1 MSNTLSAPESS
12 FRADATTMG
21 VVALAHGTS
30 HFFQIVLPTVFPWLA
45 KDFGLTFAQLG
56 SVATVFFVISA
67 TGQAMAGFLVDRI
80 GARPVMFAGLFGFAI
95 ASFTAAT
102 AQSYV
107 GLVIAS
113 AIAGFA
119 NSPFHPI
126 DFSILNQRISSKRI
140 GHAYSV
146 HGISGN
152 LGWAFSAVFLVG
164 LASAF
169 TWRVAVASAGVYA
182 LVVLA
187 VCFVFRDSLSTPTV
201 HATRAT
207 ADSANAAK
215 PESALAFL
223 KLPVVWVCWLFFF
236 VLTFPL
242 GAVQNFSTPALQA
255 IANVPLTTAAAAL
268 SGYMIVGAMGQV
280 LGGFAVSR
288 GWWDPDK
295 GVAIAL
301 GISAFTLALAAS
313 AFVGNFSAYVL
324 VALVVLSGFGVG
336 MAAPSRDLLIKR
348 ATPKG
353 ATGRV
358 YGAVYSG
365 LDVGLAVAPLL
376 FGYLMDHHMPRGV
389 FAGASVALVFA
400 ILTGLWVGRFVK
412 HARG

>member
-1 MSNTLSAPESS
+1 
-12 FRADATTMG
+12 MG
-21 VVALAHGTS
+21 VVGLAHATS
-30 HFFQIVLPTVFPWLA
+30 HFFQIVLPTLFPWLA
-45 KDFGLTFAQLG
+45 KDFGLSFAQLG

-67 TGQAMAGFLVDRI
+67 TGQAVSGFLVDRV
-80 GARPVMFAGLFGFAI
+80 GARPVMFAGLAGFTI
-95 ASFTAAT
+95 AAFTAAT
-102 AQSYV
+102 AQGYV
-107 GLVIAS
+107 GLVLAS

-126 DFSILNQRISSKRI
+126 DFSILNQRISSKRL

-152 LGWAFSAVFLVG
+152 LGWAFAAVFLVG

-169 TWRVAVASAGVYA
+169 SWRVAAASAGVYA
-182 LVVLA
+182 LFVLT
-187 VCFVFRDSLSTPTV
+187 VCFVFRESLSTPTV
-201 HATRAT
+201 REVRA
-207 ADSANAAK
+207 AANATN
-215 PESALAFL
+215 PHDSESALAFL

-255 IANVPLTTAAAAL
+255 MANVPLTTAAAAL
-268 SGYMIVGAMGQV
+268 SGYMVIGAIGQV
-280 LGGFAVSR
+280 VGGFAVSR

-301 GISAFTLALAAS
+301 AISAATLAMAAS
-313 AFVGNFSAYVL
+313 AFIGNFSAFVL
-324 VALVVLSGFGVG
+324 VALVTCSGFGVG

-376 FGYLMDHHMPRGV
+376 FGYMMDHQMPRGV
-389 FAGASVALVFA
+389 FAGASVALVLA

-412 HARG
+412 HAKV

>member
-1 MSNTLSAPESS
+1 
-12 FRADATTMG
+12 MG
-21 VVALAHGTS
+21 VVGLAHGTS

-67 TGQAMAGFLVDRI
+67 TGQAVSGFLVDRI

-95 ASFTAAT
+95 AAFTAAT

-126 DFSILNQRISSKRI
+126 DFSILNQRISAKRL

-152 LGWAFSAVFLVG
+152 LGWAIAAVFLVG

-187 VCFVFRDSLSTPTV
+187 VCFVFRESLSTPTA
-201 HATRAT
+201 HTTRA
-207 ADSANAAK
+207 AISAGSATN

-268 SGYMIVGAMGQV
+268 SGYMIVGAIGQV

-301 GISAFTLALAAS
+301 GISAVTLALAAS
-313 AFVGNFSAYVL
+313 AFVGNYGAFVL
-324 VALVVLSGFGVG
+324 VALVTLSGFGVG

-376 FGYLMDHHMPRGV
+376 FGYMMDHQMPRGV
-389 FAGASVALVFA
+389 FAGASVALVLA

-412 HARG
+412 HAKA

>member
-1 MSNTLSAPESS
+1 MNNTAAAPESS

-45 KDFGLTFAQLG
+45 RDFGLTFAQLG
-56 SVATVFFVISA
+56 SVATVFFVVSA
-67 TGQAMAGFLVDRI
+67 TGQALSGFLVDRI
-80 GARPVMFAGLFGFAI
+80 GARPVLFAGLFGFAI
-95 ASFTAAT
+95 AAFTAAS
-102 AQSYV
+102 AHSYT
-107 GLVIAS
+107 GLVVAS

-126 DFSILNQRISSKRI
+126 DFSILNQRITPKRI

-152 LGWAFSAVFLVG
+152 LGWAFAAVFLVG
-164 LASAF
+164 LASNF
-169 TWRVAVASAGVYA
+169 TWRVAVTSAGVYA

-187 VCFVFRDSLSTPTV
+187 VCGVFRDSLVTPSTRTTGSASTSRNAHQREGTV
-201 HATRAT
+201 
-207 ADSANAAK
+207 
-215 PESALAFL
+215 AFL

-255 IANVPLTTAAAAL
+255 MANVPLTTAAAAL

-295 GVAIAL
+295 GVAMAL
-301 GISAFTLALAAS
+301 GISATTLALAATALVS
-313 AFVGNFSAYVL
+313 NFSASAL
-324 VALVVLSGFGVG
+324 VALVIASGFGVG

-353 ATGRV
+353 STGRV

-376 FGYLMDHHMPRGV
+376 FGYMMDHEMPRGV
-389 FAGASVALVFA
+389 FAGASVSLFFA

-412 HARG
+412 RAGH

>member
-1 MSNTLSAPESS
+1 MNNTVAAPESS

-21 VVALAHGTS
+21 VVGLAHGTS

-45 KDFGLTFAQLG
+45 KDFELTFAQLG

-67 TGQAMAGFLVDRI
+67 TGQAVSGFLVDRI

-95 ASFTAAT
+95 AAFTAAT

-126 DFSILNQRISSKRI
+126 DFSILNQRISAKRL

-152 LGWAFSAVFLVG
+152 LGWAIAAVFLVG

-169 TWRVAVASAGVYA
+169 TWRAAVASAGVYA

-187 VCFVFRDSLSTPTV
+187 VCFVFRESLSTPTA
-201 HATRAT
+201 HTTRA
-207 ADSANAAK
+207 AISAGSAAN

-268 SGYMIVGAMGQV
+268 SGYMIVGAIGQV

-288 GWWDPDK
+288 GWWDPDR

-301 GISAFTLALAAS
+301 GISAVTLALAAS
-313 AFVGNFSAYVL
+313 AFVGNYGAFVL
-324 VALVVLSGFGVG
+324 VALVTLSGFGVG

-376 FGYLMDHHMPRGV
+376 FGYMMDHQMPRGV
-389 FAGASVALVFA
+389 FAGASVALVLA

-412 HARG
+412 HAKA

>member
-1 MSNTLSAPESS
+1 
-12 FRADATTMG
+12 MG
-21 VVALAHGTS
+21 VVGLAHGTS
-30 HFFQIVLPTVFPWLA
+30 HFFQIVLPTLFPWLA
-45 KDFGLTFAQLG
+45 KDFGLSFAELG

-67 TGQAMAGFLVDRI
+67 TGQAVSGFLVDRI
-80 GARPVMFAGLFGFAI
+80 GARPVMFVGLAGFAI
-95 ASFTAAT
+95 AAFTAAT
-102 AQSYV
+102 AQGYV
-107 GLVIAS
+107 GLVLAS

-152 LGWAFSAVFLVG
+152 LGWAFAAVFLVG

-169 TWRVAVASAGVYA
+169 SWRVAAASAGAYA
-182 LVVLA
+182 LFVLT
-187 VCFVFRDSLSTPTV
+187 VCLVFRNSLATPSAHELRVATSAST
-201 HATRAT
+201 
-207 ADSANAAK
+207 SASGTT

-255 IANVPLTTAAAAL
+255 MANVPLTTAAAAL
-268 SGYMIVGAMGQV
+268 SGYMVIGAIGQIV
-280 LGGFAVSR
+280 GGFAVSR

-301 GISAFTLALAAS
+301 AISAATLALAAS
-313 AFVGNFSAYVL
+313 AFVGNFGAFVL
-324 VALVVLSGFGVG
+324 VALVTCSGFGVG

-376 FGYLMDHHMPRGV
+376 FGYMMDHHMPRGV
-389 FAGASVALVFA
+389 FAGASVALVLA
-400 ILTGLWVGRFVK
+400 ILTGLWVGRFVRADN
-412 HARG
+412 HASA

>member
-1 MSNTLSAPESS
+1 
-12 FRADATTMG
+12 
-21 VVALAHGTS
+21 
-30 HFFQIVLPTVFPWLA
+30 
-45 KDFGLTFAQLG
+45 
-56 SVATVFFVISA
+56 
-67 TGQAMAGFLVDRI
+67 
-80 GARPVMFAGLFGFAI
+80 
-95 ASFTAAT
+95 
-102 AQSYV
+102 
-107 GLVIAS
+107 
-113 AIAGFA
+113 
-119 NSPFHPI
+119 
-126 DFSILNQRISSKRI
+126 
-140 GHAYSV
+140 
-146 HGISGN
+146 
-152 LGWAFSAVFLVG
+152 
-164 LASAF
+164 
-169 TWRVAVASAGVYA
+169 YA

-187 VCFVFRDSLSTPTV
+187 VCFVFRESLSTPTA
-201 HATRAT
+201 HTTRA
-207 ADSANAAK
+207 AISAGSAAN

-268 SGYMIVGAMGQV
+268 SGYMIVGAIGQV

-301 GISAFTLALAAS
+301 GISALTLALAAS
-313 AFVGNFSAYVL
+313 AFVGNYGAFVL
-324 VALVVLSGFGVG
+324 VALVTLSGFGVG

-376 FGYLMDHHMPRGV
+376 FGYMMDHQMPRGV

-412 HARG
+412 HANA